1 MALFKKFSF
10 FEKLFSYT
18 MIILLLFSLNTIKCD
33 NIESIYNKTFGETC
47 SSNLECN
54 SACCSSDKCD
64 ETSKCEKLVTTVYIA
79 EAALC
84 LAFIIAFTIYLVIK
98 LKKVK
103 EDFRKKTSPED
114 SQNNP
119 KQN

>member
-1 MALFKKFSF
+1 MSLIQNLSII
-10 FEKLFSYT
+10 
-18 MIILLLFSLNTIKCD
+18 IILLLFFSIKEIKTQD
-33 NIESIYNKTFGETC
+33 SDSEQTYNKTDGSSC
-47 SSNLECN
+47 SSNLECH
-54 SACCSSDKCD
+54 SACCSSGLCK
-64 ETSKCEKLVTTVYIA
+64 ETSKCEKLVTAVYIG

-84 LAFIIAFTIYLVIK
+84 LVFIIAFTIYLVIK
-98 LKKVK
+98 LKKIK

>member
-1 MALFKKFSF
+1 MVKNNYF
-10 FEKLFSYT
+10 FQKIS
-18 MIILLLFSLNTIKCD
+18 IIIMVIIFLLNIINCENTE
-33 NIESIYNKTFGETC
+33 NTYNKTLGDKC

-54 SACCSSDKCD
+54 SACCSSDKCS

-98 LKKVK
+98 LKKIK
-103 EDFRKKTSPED
+103 KDF
-114 SQNNP
+114 
-119 KQN
+119 